1 MSQPSEAPSATG
13 NGERVR
19 NAVFAANLRRLM
31 RERGLTTRELASKIG
46 VSHQSVSQWLS
57 GQNGPTNRRLAQVA
71 TVFGLSVEILV
82 LPPQSDGSSSG
93 AGSLAGATEDTVP
106 FRQLDGEQASSG
118 LALDRPVSGEK
129 PAKVVLWTVPPSAVS
144 DEASNQSSTV
154 VIRVDDNALEP
165 DVRAGDY
172 MFTDISYRAVDRPG
186 VYLIEVAGLPAWRRC
201 FPLLGPKV
209 LVEDRF
215 VKQEVASTDLTV
227 HGRAVRLLTRPMR

>member
-82 LPPQSDGSSSG
+82 LLPQSDGSSSG

-106 FRQLDGEQASSG
+106 FRQLDAEQASSG
-118 LALDRPVSGEK
+118 LALDRPVS
-129 PAKVVLWTVPPSAVS
+129 AKIVLWTVPPSAVS

-172 MFTDISYRAVDRPG
+172 VFTDISYRTVIRPG
-186 VYLIEVAGLPAWRRC
+186 VYLIEVAGLHAWRRC
-201 FPLLGPKV
+201 FPLLGQKV

-215 VKQEVASTDLTV
+215 VKQEVAATDLTV

>member
-1 MSQPSEAPSATG
+1 MSQPEAPSATG

-71 TVFGLSVEILV
+71 TVFGLSVEVLV

-93 AGSLAGATEDTVP
+93 GGSLAGATEDTVP
-106 FRQLDGEQASSG
+106 FRQLDAEHASSG

-172 MFTDISYRAVDRPG
+172 VFTDISYRTVIRPG

-201 FPLLGPKV
+201 FPLLGQKV

-215 VKQEVASTDLTV
+215 VKQEVAATDLTV
-227 HGRAVRLLTRPMR
+227 HGRAIRLLTRPMR